1 MPESAL
7 CRKRTPVRVNLG
19 VRTLPM
25 ETRILAATART
36 LGYPLTPG
44 HGCPYTRIKK
54 EVPEFPEPPFFVSVR
69 PFNAGRGWL

>member
-19 VRTLPM
+19 IRTLPM
-25 ETRILAATART
+25 ETRILPATART

-44 HGCPYTRIKK
+44 YGCPYTRIKK
-54 EVPEFPEPPFFVSVR
+54 EVPDSGTSSFVSVR
-69 PFNAGRGWL
+69 PFNAGRGWF

>member
-19 VRTLPM
+19 IRTLPM
-25 ETRILAATART
+25 ETRILSATACT

-44 HGCPYTRIKK
+44 HGCPYTRIKE
-54 EVPEFPEPPFFVSVR
+54 EVPEFPEPPLSFQ
-69 PFNAGRGWL
+69 PGLIAGRGWL

>member
-19 VRTLPM
+19 IRTLPM
-25 ETRILAATART
+25 ETRILPATART

-44 HGCPYTRIKK
+44 HGCPYTQ
-54 EVPEFPEPPFFVSVR
+54 EVPEFPEPPFSFQ
-69 PFNAGRGWL
+69 PGLIAGRG